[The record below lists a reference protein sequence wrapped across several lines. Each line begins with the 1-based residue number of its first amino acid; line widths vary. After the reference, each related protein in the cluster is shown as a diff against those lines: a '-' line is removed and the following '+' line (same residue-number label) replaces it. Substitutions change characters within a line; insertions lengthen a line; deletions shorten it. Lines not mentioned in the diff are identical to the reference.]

1 MKRIK
6 QYIIYAIAFVFSGL
20 IFAGCIKNDLP
31 YPVVELKIS
40 SIAIE
45 GIIGEPIIDEA
56 QRTVTV
62 ELQEQTDIQNVEI
75 SAVEYSENATPSK
88 NIVGQHDMRSP
99 LYVTL
104 SLYQDYEW
112 QIRATQ
118 NIERKFSVEGQ
129 IGATEWDVP
138 NRIVTAYVGFE
149 DRSNIQVTELKL
161 AAADIAT
168 YKWADGVNTH
178 DFNTVRYVYV
188 TCHGR
193 TERWDLYVKT
203 TDVVVDIVKA
213 DAWGKVM
220 WLYGEGLSG
229 TDLGFKYRQKG
240 SEEWL
245 VAQDVKIDGGSFS
258 ACVKGLE
265 LLTEY
270 EIMAYSGDY
279 TSAVQTVKTET
290 ITSLENGGFENWATI
305 KKIVCPYLSEETAF
319 WGTGNPGSAMVN
331 ATITDK
337 SEDIRPGS
345 DGKYSAR
352 LESTFANMAG
362 IGKFAA
368 GNMFIGKYVST
379 VGTNGI
385 VGFGRKFTS
394 RPVALRFW
402 LKYNCGAIDR
412 IGELPNGSALQL
424 GDNDTGSIFIA
435 LGDWTKEEYGLDADG
450 KIKGTDD
457 SPVVVD
463 TRSKATFFNPKSAAV
478 IAYGELLLN
487 ESVGEWQQ
495 VTIPL
500 EYVTTSKV
508 PTHIVLVASSS
519 RLGDYFTGS
528 TQSVM
533 WLDDMELLYE

>member
-1 MKRIK
+1 MRRIRTS
-6 QYIIYAIAFVFSGL
+6 IICAIAFVFGGL
-20 IFAGCIKNDLP
+20 ILTGCIKNDLP

-40 SIAIE
+40 SISIE
-45 GIIGEPIIDEA
+45 GIVGEPVIDEA

-62 ELQEQTDIQNVEI
+62 ELLEQTDIQNVKI
-75 SAVEYSENATPSK
+75 SAVEYSADAKPSR
-88 NIVGQHDMRSP
+88 NIIGTHDMRTP
-99 LYVTL
+99 VYVTL

-112 QIRATQ
+112 QIIATQ

-129 IGATEWDVP
+129 IGATEWDLQ
-138 NRIVTAYVGFE
+138 NREATAYVGFE
-149 DRSNIQVTELKL
+149 DRSNVQVTELKL

-168 YKWADGVNTH
+168 YEWADGVNPNN
-178 DFNTVRYVYV
+178 FNSVRYVYV

-213 DAWGKVM
+213 DAWGKMM

-240 SEEWL
+240 SQEWL
-245 VAQDVKIDGGSFS
+245 LAQDVKVEGGAFT
-258 ACVKGLE
+258 ACVKGLDV
-265 LLTEY
+265 LTEY
-270 EIMAYSGDY
+270 EIMAYSGDD
-279 TSAVQTVKTET
+279 TSAVQSVKTED
-290 ITSLENGGFENWATI
+290 ITPLENGGLENWATI

-337 SEDIRPGS
+337 CNDIRPGS
-345 DGKYSAR
+345 EGKYSAK
-352 LESTFANMAG
+352 LESKFANLAG
-362 IGKFAA
+362 VGKFAA
-368 GNMFIGKYVST
+368 GNLFIGKYVT
-379 VGTNGI
+379 TIGTNGV
-385 VGFGRKFTS
+385 VGFGRKFSS

-402 LKYNCGAIDR
+402 VKYNCGAIDR
-412 IGELPNGSALQL
+412 IGALPTGSTLKL

-435 LGDWTKEEYGLDADG
+435 LGDWTKEKYGVDADG
-450 KIKGTDD
+450 NIKGTDD

-463 TRSKATFFNPKSAAV
+463 TRDKGTFFNPKSDGV
-478 IAYGELLLN
+478 IAYGELFIS
-487 ESVGEWQQ
+487 ESIGEWQQ
-495 VTIPL
+495 ITIPL
-500 EYVTTSKV
+500 DYVTTSKV
-508 PTHIVLVASSS
+508 PTHIILVASSS